1 MPSDAAVHNL
11 RVTLLGTGTSTGVPV
26 IGCDCR
32 VCTSPDPRD
41 KRSRCA
47 CYIEADGVGIVI
59 DTGPDFRMQA
69 LSAGIETVD
78 AILITHHHFD
88 HVVGLDDVRPYLFRN
103 RTAIPCYAQAETEAV
118 LRDMFKYIFR
128 DGTYP
133 GVPRL
138 TLTGVLP
145 EPFEVTSRTDSTKRV
160 TVQPIPAMHGALPLY
175 GYRVGNVAYMTDTS
189 AIPEA
194 SYALLDGVEVLVL
207 DALRHRP
214 HHSHFSI
221 DEAIAAAARVGAKQ
235 TYFIHM
241 THELL
246 HAEADAALPEGIN
259 LGYDGLRFR
268 LRDGILEAPE
278 PAAVSAS

>member
-1 MPSDAAVHNL
+1 MPANDRVHDL

-32 VCTSPDPRD
+32 VCTSSDPRD

-47 CYIEADGVGIVI
+47 CYVEADGVGIVI

-69 LSAGIETVD
+69 LREGIETVD

-138 TLTGVLP
+138 TLAGVPP
-145 EPFEVTSRTDSTKRV
+145 EPFEVTSRTDATKRV
-160 TVQPIPAMHGALPLY
+160 TVQPIPALHGSLPLY
-175 GYRVGNVAYMTDTS
+175 GYRVGNFAYMTDTS
-189 AIPEA
+189 AIPE
-194 SYALLDGVEVLVL
+194 SSFALLEGVEVLAL
-207 DALRHRP
+207 DALRHHP
-214 HHSHFSI
+214 HHSHFTI
-221 DEAIAAAARVGAKQ
+221 DEATAAARRIGAKQ

-241 THELL
+241 THDLL
-246 HAEADAALPEGIN
+246 HAEADAALPAGIN

-278 PAAVSAS
+278 LVTVSAP